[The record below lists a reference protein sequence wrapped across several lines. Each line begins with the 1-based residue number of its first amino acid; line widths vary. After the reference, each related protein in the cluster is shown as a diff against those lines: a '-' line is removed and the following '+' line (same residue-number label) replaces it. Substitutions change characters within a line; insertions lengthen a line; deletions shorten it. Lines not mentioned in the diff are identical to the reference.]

1 MTCKILTLSVNTL
14 TPDDKYFLLKREDL
28 MQPIQMHLSHKE
40 KTFSEFL
47 CAFFKSTLNFECF
60 QKKITAI
67 AYAFPKSRTP
77 KAVVR

>member
-1 MTCKILTLSVNTL
+1 
-14 TPDDKYFLLKREDL
+14 
-28 MQPIQMHLSHKE
+28 MHLSHKE
-40 KTFSEFL
+40 KNFSEFL